1 MSVKPTTEEIWT
13 AFLNGPLLGKVIK
26 FRRRLLSLF
35 ASQRCKNCNA
45 LRHFGAR
52 LMPSSAMVD
61 TGRIRAS
68 VGSEWGSQIRYRAV
82 PKSRFDAVRGRRP
95 RRSGRAG

>member
-35 ASQRCKNCNA
+35 PASQRCKNCNA
-45 LRHFGAR
+45 PFDHFGAR
-52 LMPSSAMVD
+52 LMPFIGH
-61 TGRIRAS
+61 GRY
-68 VGSEWGSQIRYRAV
+68 GKN
-82 PKSRFDAVRGRRP
+82 PRFCRF
-95 RRSGRAG
+95 

>member
-35 ASQRCKNCNA
+35 PASQRCKNCNA
-45 LRHFGAR
+45 LRSF
-52 LMPSSAMVD
+52 
-61 TGRIRAS
+61 
-68 VGSEWGSQIRYRAV
+68 
-82 PKSRFDAVRGRRP
+82 RRP
-95 RRSGRAG
+95 AHALIGHGYGKNPRFCRF